1 MTPEKELIYIKRLK
15 RVLDININQLIKYQQ
30 NNTPENDFNF
40 KFKRERVTELQNEYN
55 ELKNKIILILK
66 EFEDLRASEIITM
79 HYLEDKEIKEIA
91 QILGLSNTYCYHLH
105 RNALETYAQ
114 KYN

>member
-15 RVLDININQLIKYQQ
+15 RVLDININQLIKMEQ

-40 KFKRERVTELQNEYN
+40 KFKHERVTELQDEYN
-55 ELKNKIILILK
+55 QIKSKITLILK

-91 QILGLSNTYCYHLH
+91 LILGLSDTYCYKLH

-114 KYN
+114 KYK